1 MQTLKQVV
9 DVEVKR
15 LGKDKKKW
23 LKQAEAWVA
32 EHITEREPVGINADD
47 YDWLV
52 MAIMHHY
59 LEVAKNKPTSSP
71 YWRVTQGTA
80 TKADL
85 LLMERAIKR
94 LDNIL
99 KGGLSE

>member
-1 MQTLKQVV
+1 MQPQVHN
-9 DVEVKR
+9 
-15 LGKDKKKW
+15 L
-23 LKQAEAWVA
+23 
-32 EHITEREPVGINADD
+32 NMDD

-59 LEVAKNKPTSSP
+59 LYVGKNKPSLSP
-71 YWRVTQGTA
+71 YWRVTQSTA
-80 TKADL
+80 TKKDL

-94 LDNIL
+94 LESIL

>member
-1 MQTLKQVV
+1 M
-9 DVEVKR
+9 
-15 LGKDKKKW
+15 
-23 LKQAEAWVA
+23 
-32 EHITEREPVGINADD
+32 DD

-59 LEVAKNKPTSSP
+59 LEVAKNKPSRSP

-94 LDNIL
+94 LDSIL
-99 KGGLSE
+99 KGGLGE